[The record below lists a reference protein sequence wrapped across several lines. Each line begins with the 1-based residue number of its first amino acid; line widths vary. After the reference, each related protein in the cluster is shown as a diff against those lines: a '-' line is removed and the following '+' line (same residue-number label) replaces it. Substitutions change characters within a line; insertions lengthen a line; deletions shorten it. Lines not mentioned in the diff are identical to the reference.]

1 MNVGQKDK
9 AKAESVT
16 MLAYRFHGEPTEE
29 QAILLGQFA
38 GASRFIWNRMLAD
51 TETQYKKDK
60 TFNVPQPASYK
71 DVPGLEWLRDMDSM
85 GLSNTRLHL
94 LDAYRRYFK
103 GLSGE
108 GPAFGKPSFKKKHKH
123 VDSYTTNLSNREHPN
138 LRLEGNMLKLPK
150 IKEPIKLTVH
160 RPIKPG
166 GLLKSVTVTHVPA
179 GGWYFALMM
188 EYPKEEYPA
197 PKDPFDEGLTHIG
210 LDMSLP
216 KFYVDSL
223 GNEADFSKPY
233 RAVERRIA
241 KEQRKLTRMQKGSSN
256 YEKQRQYIAKL
267 HAKTKR
273 QRDDMLHKISCKLTN
288 EYDVISIETLDM
300 AAMKRS
306 LNFGKSVSD
315 NGWGSFTRMLE
326 YKAERKGKRV
336 VRVDKWYPSS
346 KTCSKCGYVHKELT
360 LDDRVYTCPICG
372 NVIDRDHQ
380 AAINTDTEGL
390 RILRLSYAETA

>member
-1 MNVGQKDK
+1 
-9 AKAESVT
+9 
-16 MLAYRFHGEPTEE
+16 
-29 QAILLGQFA
+29 
-38 GASRFIWNRMLAD
+38 
-51 TETQYKKDK
+51 
-60 TFNVPQPASYK
+60 
-71 DVPGLEWLRDMDSM
+71 
-85 GLSNTRLHL
+85 
-94 LDAYRRYFK
+94 
-103 GLSGE
+103 
-108 GPAFGKPSFKKKHKH
+108 
-123 VDSYTTNLSNREHPN
+123 
-138 LRLEGNMLKLPK
+138 MLKLPK

-166 GLLKSVTVTHVPA
+166 GLLKSVTVTHTTK
-179 GGWYFALMM
+179 GDWYFALMM

-197 PKDPFDEGLTHIG
+197 PKNPFDEGLTHIG

-233 RAVERRIA
+233 REVERRIA
-241 KEQRKLTRMQKGSSN
+241 KEQRKLSKMKKGSSN

-267 HAKTKR
+267 HAKIKR
-273 QRDDMLHKISCKLTN
+273 QRDDMLHKISCKLTD

-315 NGWGSFTRMLE
+315 NGWGNFTRMLE

-346 KTCSKCGYVHKELT
+346 KTCTKCGYVHKELT

-390 RILRLSYAETA
+390 RILRLSYAESA

>member
-1 MNVGQKDK
+1 MNVGKKNK

-16 MLAYRFHGEPTEE
+16 MLTYRFHGEPTRE
-29 QAILLGQFA
+29 QAALLGQFA

-51 TETQYKKDK
+51 TEAQYKKDK
-60 TFNVPQPASYK
+60 TFYVPQPSSYK
-71 DVPGLEWLRDMDSM
+71 KLPGLEWLKDMDSM
-85 GLSNTRLHL
+85 GLCNVRLHL
-94 LDAYRRYFK
+94 LGAYDRYFK

-123 VDSYTTNLSNREHPN
+123 TDSYTTNLSNKEHPN
-138 LRLEGNMLKLPK
+138 LRLDGTMLKLPK

-166 GLLKSVTVTHVPA
+166 GLLKSVTVTHAAA
-179 GGWYFALMM
+179 GDWYFALAM
-188 EYPKEEYPA
+188 EYPREEYTA
-197 PKDPFDEGLTHIG
+197 PKDPFDKGLTHIG

-216 KFYVDSL
+216 KFYVDSF
-223 GNEADFSKPY
+223 GNEADFPKPY
-233 RAVERRIA
+233 RAVERGIA
-241 KEQRKLTRMQKGSSN
+241 KEQRKLSHMKKGSSN
-256 YEKQRQYIAKL
+256 YKKQRQRIAKL
-267 HAKTKR
+267 YAKTKR
-273 QRDDMLHKISCKLTN
+273 QRDDMLHKISCRLTD

-306 LNFGKSVSD
+306 LNFGKTVSD
-315 NGWGSFTRMLE
+315 NGWGNFTRMLE
-326 YKAERKGKRV
+326 YKAERKGKRI

-390 RILRLSYAETA
+390 RILRLSCTEAA

>member
-51 TETQYKKDK
+51 TEAQYAKDK
-60 TFNVPQPASYK
+60 TFHVPQPASYK

-123 VDSYTTNLSNREHPN
+123 VDSYTTNLSNRDHPN
-138 LRLEGNMLKLPK
+138 LRLDGDMLKLPK
-150 IKEPIKLTVH
+150 IKDPIKLTVH

-210 LDMSLP
+210 LDMSMP

-273 QRDDMLHKISCKLTN
+273 QRDDMLHKISCRLTD

-390 RILRLSYAETA
+390 RILQLSYAETA